1 MSPKLIGSLLLRTDD
16 IAKQPDGAVD
26 GPAVTSKHGTIN
38 DHRSDFTFASVPIR
52 QVVGNDGNDV
62 WATHKTVVLRCSQ
75 FSFYVQTNQT
85 NNSERAVVVIVSG
98 HGPANR
104 EYRCSGT
111 QSGASY
117 LVCRK
122 DSNLSTHTVGDEKS
136 LEYVDQR
143 ITLNSDFL
151 DIRFQYTLMTAFGPG
166 QTVLPV
172 SPNPV
177 SYPHALFHF
186 CIYTED

>member
-1 MSPKLIGSLLLRTDD
+1 MVLRTND
-16 IAKQPDGAVD
+16 ISRQPDGAVD
-26 GPAVTSKHGTIN
+26 GPAVTNKHGHIN
-38 DHRSDFTFASVPIR
+38 DFRSDFTFASVPIR
-52 QVVGNDGNDV
+52 QIVGEDI

-85 NNSERAVVVIVSG
+85 NNTERAIVVMLSG
-98 HGPANR
+98 HGPANK
-104 EYRCSGT
+104 EYRSSGT

-143 ITLNSDFL
+143 ITLNSDF
-151 DIRFQYTLMTAFGPG
+151 IEERFQ
-166 QTVLPV
+166 
-172 SPNPV
+172 
-177 SYPHALFHF
+177 
-186 CIYTED
+186 

>member
-1 MSPKLIGSLLLRTDD
+1 MSPRLIGSLLLRTND
-16 IAKQPDGAVD
+16 ISRQPDGAVD
-26 GPAVTSKHGTIN
+26 DPAVTNKHGAIN
-38 DHRSDFTFASVPIR
+38 DYRIVFTFAGVPIR
-52 QVVGNDGNDV
+52 QIVGKDI

-75 FSFYVQTNQT
+75 FSFYVQANQT
-85 NNSERAVVVIVSG
+85 NSAERAIVVMMSG
-98 HGPANR
+98 HGSANK
-104 EYRCSGT
+104 EYRSSGT

-122 DSNLSTHTVGDEKS
+122 DSNLATHTVGDEKS

-143 ITLNSDFL
+143 IALNSDLL
-151 DIRFQYTLMTAFGPG
+151 DLRFQYTLMTAFGAG

-177 SYPHALFHF
+177 SFTHSLLHF

>member
-1 MSPKLIGSLLLRTDD
+1 MSPKLIGSLLLRTND

-26 GPAVTSKHGTIN
+26 GPEVANKHATIN
-38 DHRSDFTFASVPIR
+38 DHRSDFTFVSVPIR
-52 QVVGNDGNDV
+52 QVLGEDI
-62 WATHKTVVLRCSQ
+62 WATHKTVVLQCSQ

-85 NNSERAVVVIVSG
+85 NNAERAVVVMMSG
-98 HGPANR
+98 HGPANK
-104 EYRCSGT
+104 EYRSSGT

-151 DIRFQYTLMTAFGPG
+151 DIRFQYTLMTAFGAG
-166 QTVLPV
+166 QTVLPQ

-177 SYPHALFHF
+177 SYPHALFRF

>member
-1 MSPKLIGSLLLRTDD
+1 MSPKLIGYLLLRTND
-16 IAKQPDGAVD
+16 ISRQLDGAVD
-26 GPAVTSKHGTIN
+26 GPAFTNRHGTIN
-38 DHRSDFTFASVPIR
+38 DHRSDFTFAGVPIR
-52 QVVGNDGNDV
+52 QVVGEDI
-62 WATHKTVVLRCSQ
+62 WATNKTVVLRCSQ

-85 NNSERAVVVIVSG
+85 NNSERAVVVMMSG
-98 HGPANR
+98 HGPANK
-104 EYRCSGT
+104 EYRSSGT

-136 LEYVDQR
+136 LKYVDQR
-143 ITLNSDFL
+143 ITLTSDFL
-151 DIRFQYTLMTAFGPG
+151 DIRFQYCLMTAFGPG
-166 QTVLPV
+166 QTLLPV
-172 SPNPV
+172 SQNPV

>member
-1 MSPKLIGSLLLRTDD
+1 MSPKLIGSLLLRTND
-16 IAKQPDGAVD
+16 IAKQPDGVVD

-52 QVVGNDGNDV
+52 QVVGEDI

-85 NNSERAVVVIVSG
+85 NNSERAVVVMMSG
-98 HGPANR
+98 HSPANK
-104 EYRCSGT
+104 EYRSSGT
-111 QSGASY
+111 QYVASY

-122 DSNLSTHTVGDEKS
+122 DSNLATLTVGDEKS

-151 DIRFQYTLMTAFGPG
+151 DLRFQHTLMTAFGAG

-177 SYPHALFHF
+177 SFPHALFHF

>member
-1 MSPKLIGSLLLRTDD
+1 MSPKLIGSLLLRTND
-16 IAKQPDGAVD
+16 ISRQPDGAVD
-26 GPAVTSKHGTIN
+26 GSAVTNKHGHLN

-52 QVVGNDGNDV
+52 QVVGGDI

-75 FSFYVQTNQT
+75 FSFYVQTNQPNAT
-85 NNSERAVVVIVSG
+85 EKAIVVMMSG
-98 HGPANR
+98 HGLANW
-104 EYRCSGT
+104 EYRSSGT

-122 DSNLSTHTVGDEKS
+122 DSNLATHTVGDEKS

-143 ITLNSDFL
+143 ISLNADYL
-151 DIRFQYTLMTAFGPG
+151 DIRFQYCLMTAFGAG

-172 SPNPV
+172 SPNPI
-177 SYPHALFHF
+177 SFPHDLFHF